1 MNPDRKNKN
10 LPLHL
15 LVIFLLLMSILN
27 IYYPWSTGLFL
38 GLFIVAL
45 VYLYYLYS
53 TWKKR
58 DPDQGIRDIV
68 FKKIPSFL
76 IVIDLKGNIIWH
88 NSKFKEKMQSKG
100 NLTGNLQEYL
110 PMINIQDGGDFSG
123 LLTQQL
129 KIKNQIYHVELLT
142 LIDDYRLLYLTE
154 IKEETLAELDRGN
167 KPVIGIIQI
176 DNFYEVTESLE
187 RERAIVSADIDR
199 LISHWALEKE
209 AFLRK
214 YADDKYL
221 IILTYR
227 NLDKGI
233 EKRFDIL
240 DKIRS
245 LDLKDT
251 LTISMGFQIQEDR
264 H

>member
-100 NLTGNLQEYL
+100 NLTGNL
-110 PMINIQDGGDFSG
+110 
-123 LLTQQL
+123 
-129 KIKNQIYHVELLT
+129 
-142 LIDDYRLLYLTE
+142 
-154 IKEETLAELDRGN
+154 
-167 KPVIGIIQI
+167 
-176 DNFYEVTESLE
+176 
-187 RERAIVSADIDR
+187 
-199 LISHWALEKE
+199 
-209 AFLRK
+209 
-214 YADDKYL
+214 
-221 IILTYR
+221 
-227 NLDKGI
+227 
-233 EKRFDIL
+233 
-240 DKIRS
+240 
-245 LDLKDT
+245 
-251 LTISMGFQIQEDR
+251 
-264 H
+264 